1 MLQHVFGLEI
11 SLSLLVGECCEE
23 VVWMLEIGIGF
34 MIMQWPHWVLEV
46 IWGTGEEVPFMGGRL
61 VDPMRRCLAV
71 CPDMP
76 CGVQMAGWN
85 ERREGHTILWLLVRG
100 TGTAVLITCS
110 PWVHFSLFLFS
121 FDFTF
126 VDFFLCIS
134 VSYIGRNFLWPVS
147 CHLTSTKNCR
157 PATRTTETSFLSLLS
172 QDMKETTSDIRET
185 VLG

>member
-23 VVWMLEIGIGF
+23 VVWMIEIGIGECEF

-100 TGTAVLITCS
+100 TWTAVLFTRS
-110 PWVHFSLFLFS
+110 PWVHFSLFLCFFS
-121 FDFTF
+121 
-126 VDFFLCIS
+126 LSI
-134 VSYIGRNFLWPVS
+134 IEIIFLWPVS
-147 CHLTSTKNCR
+147 CRLTSTGNCR
-157 PATRTTETSFLSLLS
+157 PATRTTEASFLSLLS